1 MGTEYYENTEI
12 LSKDEEKLIEKMG
25 PKLHHEDK

>member
-12 LSKDEEKLIEKMG
+12 LSKDEEKINR
-25 PKLHHEDK
+25 EDGTKAAS